1 MVRKINTAGI
11 KLVQKFEGLKLDAYL
26 CPAGV
31 WTIGYGHTKGV
42 KSGAKI
48 TQAEADAILAQDLNE
63 CGEQVEKYVRV
74 PLHDNQFA
82 ALASFV
88 FNVGVG
94 SLISSTLLRRLNSG
108 DYDCVPSELSKWVK
122 AMNPKTGKKV
132 ALPGL
137 VKRRAA
143 EGQLWLDTDNSDS
156 FLNTPDMPQQVHADD
171 ERTIYS
177 VAARD
182 GLRVRGGAGTQFD
195 ILKVLPR
202 DTQLYVLR
210 EKDGWAAI
218 DVEGDGAI
226 DGWVSKNFLKIHKP

>member
-1 MVRKINTAGI
+1 MARDINSAGI
-11 KLVQKFEGLKLDAYL
+11 KLVQNFEGLKLEAYL

-42 KSGAKI
+42 KKGDII
-48 TQAEADAILAQDLNE
+48 TQAEADKLLAQDLGQ
-63 CGEQVEKYVRV
+63 CGEQVEKCVRV

-88 FNVGVG
+88 FNAGIG
-94 SLISSTLLRRLNSG
+94 SLLSSTLLRRLNNG
-108 DYDCVPSELSKWVK
+108 DYDCVPSELAKWVK
-122 AMNPKTGKKV
+122 AINPKTGKKV

-143 EGQLWLDTDNSDS
+143 EGQLWLNTDKSDT
-156 FLNTPDMPQQVHADD
+156 FLNTGDMPQVIHADD
-171 ERTIYS
+171 SRTVYS

-182 GLRVRGGAGTQFD
+182 GLRVRSGAGTQFE
-195 ILKVLPR
+195 IQKVLPK
-202 DTQLYVLR
+202 DAQVFVVR

-218 DVEGDGAI
+218 DAEGDGAI
-226 DGWVSKNFLKIHKP
+226 DGWVSMDFLKVQQP